1 MVYDVA
7 VIGAGVCGCGIAREL
22 SKTNC
27 KTVLIEKENDV
38 AMGTTRANS
47 AIIHAGYDPKPGT
60 KMAIYNVEGNRIAGD
75 LCKELDVP
83 FQRCGSFVLAFS
95 EEDMETVRKL
105 YDRGLKNG
113 VPDMVIL
120 NGDQVR
126 EMEPNVSEECVG
138 ALFAHSA
145 GIVNPWEMALAMAEQ
160 AVDNG
165 VDLKLCYE
173 VTGITKENGN
183 FVITGKNAEP
193 IEAKFVVNA
202 AGVDSD
208 LVARLIGDES
218 ITILPSRGQY
228 YLLDKSQGTLFH
240 HVMFQCPGPLGK
252 GVLVAPT
259 VHGNLIV
266 GPDANPNSERND
278 TSTDRN
284 GLNHVMEASKKTTG
298 AINFRECIRNFAG
311 LRAEPLSKDFT
322 VGFSNVDDHFMNVAG
337 IKSPGLSAAPAIAVD
352 VAKMLFAAG
361 VPVEPKADYKAA
373 RQHIRFKDLSDEEK
387 AAVIKKNPAYGR
399 VICRCETITEGEIVD
414 ALHGAIVPRTLDGIK
429 RRCNAG
435 MGRCQSGF
443 CGPRVLEI
451 ISRELGIDPTEV
463 LLDKEGSY
471 ILTGKT
477 TKGECR

>member
-7 VIGAGVCGCGIAREL
+7 VIGAGIIGCGIAREL

-47 AIIHAGYDPKPGT
+47 AIIHAGYDPRPGT
-60 KMAIYNVEGNRIAGD
+60 KMAIYNVEGNRLAGD
-75 LCKELDVP
+75 LCEELDVP
-83 FQRCGSFVLAFS
+83 FKRCGSFVLAFC
-95 EEDMETVRKL
+95 EDDMEIVKKL
-105 YDRGLKNG
+105 YDRGTKNG

-138 ALFAHSA
+138 ALFAHTA
-145 GIVNPWEMALAMAEQ
+145 GIVNPWEMALALAEQ

-165 VDLKLCYE
+165 TDLKLCYE
-173 VTGITKENGN
+173 VTGITKKDGN
-183 FVITGKNAEP
+183 FVITGKDAEP

-202 AGVDSD
+202 AGVYSD
-208 LVARLIGDES
+208 LVARMVGDES
-218 ITILPSRGQY
+218 ITIDASRGQY
-228 YLLDKSQGTLFH
+228 YLLDKSQGSLFS

-266 GPDANPNSERND
+266 GPDANPNSGKDD
-278 TSTDRN
+278 TSTDRD
-284 GLNHVMEASKKTTG
+284 GLSHVMEASKKTTK
-298 AINFRECIRNFAG
+298 AVNFRECIRNFAG
-311 LRAEPLSKDFT
+311 LRAEPLSKDF
-322 VGFSNVDDHFMNVAG
+322 VIGFSNTDDHFMNVAG
-337 IKSPGLSAAPAIAVD
+337 IKSPGLSAAPAIAID
-352 VAKMLFAAG
+352 VARMLFEAG
-361 VPVEPKADYKAA
+361 VPAEPKADYKPA
-373 RQHIRFKDLSDEEK
+373 RKHIRFKDLSDEEK

-399 VICRCETITEGEIVD
+399 VICRCETITEGEIID
-414 ALHGAIVPRTLDGIK
+414 ALHGVIVPRTLDGIK